1 MALDKQNIS
10 ISFSKGVDTKTD
22 NKQVVPGKLLNLENA
37 VLKKVGKFVKRFGY
51 GVIADNAP
59 ITNGNALAT
68 FKNELIAY
76 DGNSIYSYSSSDDK
90 LYNKGFKVAVDIST
104 QSVARNSYEQT
115 NPDSAYHSNGIS
127 VYAWEDSSGGVR
139 YSVFDVATNQTIVS
153 NALVDAT
160 GSKPKVK
167 TIEDYILIFF
177 VDGTDLKYVSI
188 DANNPIVLSAATT
201 VASSIVGYYD
211 VTYFNSLMY
220 VAYATGTTASIFTL
234 NSALVQSGVLSVS
247 ATPSCLGIFND
258 ESDNLWCIYNQGNSV
273 KYFIYNSTLN
283 TQILAPTTIETATAP
298 YVNVTGIVIG
308 GYCYVFYEVTGDI
321 PSNQYVRYA
330 NISNSG
336 SITFTSDFIR
346 SVGIYSKPFIDSTS
360 QCFITLTHQSD
371 LQPTYFL
378 VNLDQKVVSKLAPA
392 LGGGLST
399 NGLLAEINVISSDNF
414 FMAYEYKDFVQS
426 VGGDVTTQ
434 TGINTVSFKFAQPI
448 LNAEIGNQLHSSGG
462 IISAYDS
469 QNINELGFNLYP
481 EKITTSYQKS
491 GGYLSEGSYGYA
503 VTYEWTDS
511 QGQIHRS
518 APYYD
523 TLEIKNNN
531 QYFLVRPVYTSSFTI
546 YSFDFDNTVPG
557 STNTGPIETSL
568 QNIFVGKKISVPS
581 MNPGYATY
589 FCDSRLKLPSFGP
602 PIEYCSIN
610 LSTGTVTGSSGPTT
624 VTATGLPEYGYRSN
638 SVIGDEN
645 IVLKETNFISYRG
658 SATSGSN
665 VIYISD
671 TTGLVKGMRLVSSNS
686 SFAIV
691 DNYITSVY
699 SDRIELNINAINTRT
714 DSIFH
719 FVYPL
724 HNTSGIVTSFNYNS
738 NIYGPMNYYIGQS
751 VGRFSGGTLP
761 TAPTYFERTITNIV
775 DIGSGIYTITLN
787 ALTNFNDFRWSV
799 GLTPTNNLFE
809 KQTINSSA
817 NFSNPLKIVDI
828 NNTANTL
835 STKTITVDKE
845 STATGDIIISSL
857 AFASPSLSIDTLRV
871 TDKQNSIINVYR
883 TIKDGTV
890 YYQVAPIDGIENDKT
905 IDSIN
910 FIDQVPDEELIGN
923 AQLYTT
929 GGEVENIAPPASNVI
944 GTYKNRLLV
953 VPNEDPISFW
963 YSKQVRSNTPIEFN
977 DSFIQRVPEK
987 GGPITA
993 LQQMDDK
1000 LIIFKQDYV
1009 FVMVGDGPSV
1019 SGVNNDFTD
1028 PQVITADAG
1037 CLDKKSVVVL
1047 PTGLIYKSQKGYYL
1061 LDRSLNVKYIGADV
1075 ESYNSYTVTSAKMNE
1090 TENQVRF
1097 TLSSGDTIVYDYYVE
1112 QWAVFKGINAIDA
1125 VNFQDKYTY
1134 LVPSGEIRKENTA
1147 FTDDG
1152 ALIPMKIETGWLNL
1166 AGLQNYQ
1173 RIYHIM
1179 LVGTYKSPHTLQID
1193 LYRDFI
1199 ETPYETVTIPVLT
1212 APTKYQYRVFPSI
1225 QKCEAIKI
1233 KITELQSSPYGEGFD
1248 ISAINIELGVKR
1260 GQNKLSPDESYG

>member
-104 QSVARNSYEQT
+104 QSVARNSFEQT
-115 NPDSAYHSNGIS
+115 NPDSAYHENGIS

-139 YSVFDVATNQTIVS
+139 YSIFDVATNQTIVS

-167 TIEDYILIFF
+167 TIEDNILIFF

-188 DANNPIVLSAATT
+188 DADNPIVLNAATT

-220 VAYATGTTASIFTL
+220 VAYATGSTASIFTL
-234 NSALVQSGVLSVS
+234 DSALVQSGVLSVS
-247 ATPSCLGIFND
+247 ATPSCLGLF
-258 ESDNLWCIYNQGNSV
+258 SDASENLWCVYNEVNSV
-273 KYFIYNSTLN
+273 KYFIYNSSLA
-283 TQILAPTTIETATAP
+283 TQILAPTVIETGTAP
-298 YVNVTGIVIG
+298 YVNVTGYADG
-308 GYCYVFYEVTGDI
+308 ASGYVFYEVTGDI
-321 PSNQYVRYA
+321 PSNQYVRTA
-330 NISNSG
+330 SINISG
-336 SITFTSDFIR
+336 TTPAPYDFMR
-346 SVGIYSKPFIDSTS
+346 SVGIYSKVFKNSNNRY
-360 QCFITLTHQSD
+360 FLTLTHESD
-371 LQPTYFL
+371 LQPSYFVVD
-378 VNLDQKVVSKLAPA
+378 VNTKIVSKVAPA

-399 NGLLAEINVISSDNF
+399 TGLLAEVNEVSTDNF

-434 TGINTVSFKFAQPI
+434 TGINSVSIKFAQPI

-462 IISAYDS
+462 IVSAYDS
-469 QNINELGFNLYP
+469 QTINELGFNLYP
-481 EKITTSYQKS
+481 ELIETTYQKS
-491 GGYLSEGSYGYA
+491 GGSLVEGNYGYA

-531 QYFLVRPVYTSSFTI
+531 EYFLVRGNSSPSIPI
-546 YSFDFDNTVPG
+546 YIFNLDNTVPG
-557 STNTGPIETSL
+557 NAFDTGPIETTL
-568 QNIFVGKKISVPS
+568 QNIYVGKKLSI
-581 MNPGYATY
+581 PGYNSGYVTY
-589 FCDSRLKLPSFGP
+589 LSDRRLDPNFP
-602 PIEYCSIN
+602 AQFYQIYI
-610 LSTGTVTGSSGPTT
+610 STGTVTGTLPSRS
-624 VTATGLPEYGYRSN
+624 TATGLPEYGYRAS
-638 SVIGDEN
+638 STIGSEDIN
-645 IVLKETNFISYRG
+645 TKEVNFLSYIG
-658 SATSGSN
+658 TVAAGSN
-665 VIYISD
+665 TIYMPN
-671 TTGLVKGMRLVSSNS
+671 TKGLVQGMRLISSNS
-686 SFAIV
+686 AFAITA
-691 DNYITSVY
+691 NYITAVY
-699 SDRIELNINAINTRT
+699 DDRIQLNINAVNTRS
-714 DSIFH
+714 DSFFH

-724 HNTSGIVTSFNYNS
+724 HVAPSGFIASFNYNS
-738 NIYGPMNYYIGQS
+738 NVYGPMNYFIGQS
-751 VGRFSGGTLP
+751 IGTYSGGGNAGLP
-761 TAPTYFERTITNIV
+761 TAFSGSITNIV
-775 DIGSGIYTITLN
+775 NIGGGIYTVTVNSTIN
-787 ALTNFNDFRWSV
+787 TNDVLWCV
-799 GLTPTNNLFE
+799 GLYPTNNLFVKE
-809 KQTINSSA
+809 TLSA
-817 NFSNPLKIVDI
+817 TASFSNPLSIVEI
-828 NNTANTL
+828 NNATNQPN
-835 STKTITVDKE
+835 TKTITVDKE
-845 STATGDIIISSL
+845 ATATGDTDVVIN
-857 AFASPSLSIDTLRV
+857 AFAAPSIEIDTLRV
-871 TDKQNSIINVYR
+871 TDKENTIINVYR
-883 TIKDGTV
+883 TIKNGTV
-890 YYQVAPIDGIENDKT
+890 YYQVSPINGIPNDKT

-910 FIDQVPDEELIGN
+910 FIDQVPDETLIGN
-923 AQLYTT
+923 QQLYTT

-944 GTYKNRLLV
+944 GTYKNRLIV

-963 YSKQVRSNTPIEFN
+963 YSKQVRTNTPIEFN
-977 DSFIQRVPEK
+977 DSFVQRVPEK
-987 GGPITA
+987 GGAITA

-1028 PQVITADAG
+1028 PQLITADAG

-1047 PTGLIYKSQKGYYL
+1047 PTGLIYKSQKGFYL
-1061 LDRSLNVKYIGADV
+1061 LDRALNVKYIGADV
-1075 ESYNSYTVTSAKMNE
+1075 ESYNSATVTSARMNE

-1097 TLSSGDTIVYDYYVE
+1097 TLSTGDALVYDYYVE
-1112 QWAVFKGINAIDA
+1112 QWAVFKGIDAIDA

-1134 LVPSGEIRKENTA
+1134 LVPEGEIRKENTS

-1152 ALIPMKIETGWLNL
+1152 DLIPMKIETGWLNL

-1179 LVGTYKSPHTLQID
+1179 IVGSYKSPHTLQVQ

-1199 ETPYETVTIPVLT
+1199 ETPFETVTIPVLA

-1248 ISAINIELGVKR
+1248 ISAINVELGVKR